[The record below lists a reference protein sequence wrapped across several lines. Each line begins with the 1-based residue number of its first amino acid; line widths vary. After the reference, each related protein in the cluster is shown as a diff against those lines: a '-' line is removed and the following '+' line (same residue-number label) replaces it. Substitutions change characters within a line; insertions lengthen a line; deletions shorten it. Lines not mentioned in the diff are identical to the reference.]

1 MLRERSMPPIALTS
15 AQMQQIQAATR
26 PIPRLL
32 RQTFIERIA
41 ALLAD
46 KDFSNAD
53 LLRAIAKAQRE
64 LLGPT
69 VASVFREG
77 PF

>member
-1 MLRERSMPPIALTS
+1 MNPLPLTT
-15 AQMQQIQAATR
+15 AQMQQIQAAAR

-32 RQTFIERIA
+32 RKTFIERIA
-41 ALLAD
+41 ALLAN

-53 LLRAIAKAQRE
+53 LLRAIAQAQRE

-69 VASVFREG
+69 VA
-77 PF
+77 